1 MVSTVTTRTT
11 ATADAVS
18 NTRRA
23 FPARTLHLVDIENLI
38 GTGLPAEW
46 EVAAVHDEYTA
57 TVGVGPMDQ
66 VVIGCSHTAFVAA
79 GWGWP
84 GARYVVRSGA
94 DGADAELL
102 AVIDCEN
109 IAARFARV
117 AIASG
122 DGAFTWA
129 AAALVAAGCRVDV
142 VANRGRLARALR
154 LAAQQVIYLGS
165 AVSAPAE
172 TMRGPDAA

>member
-1 MVSTVTTRTT
+1 MASTVTARTT
-11 ATADAVS
+11 ATAGAAR
-18 NTRRA
+18 NARRA

-46 EVAAVHDEYTA
+46 EVAEVRDEYA
-57 TVGVGPMDQ
+57 ARVGVGPMDQ
-66 VVIGCSHTAFVAA
+66 VVIGCSHMALVAA
-79 GWGWP
+79 GYGWP

-109 IAARFARV
+109 VAARFTRV

-129 AAALVAAGCRVDV
+129 AAALAEAGCRVVV
-142 VANRGRLARALR
+142 VANPSRLARTLR

-165 AVSAPAE
+165 SVAALGE
-172 TMRGPDAA
+172 TVHGPGAA